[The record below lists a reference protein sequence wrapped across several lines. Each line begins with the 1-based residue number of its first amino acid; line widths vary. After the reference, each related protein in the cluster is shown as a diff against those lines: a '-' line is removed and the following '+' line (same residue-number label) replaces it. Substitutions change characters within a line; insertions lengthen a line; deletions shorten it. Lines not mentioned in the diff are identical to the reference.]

1 MNPILINIHDWE
13 SHSGIKINNQTA
25 NKVAKIAEGQVIM
38 YHNLR
43 DIILS
48 CFSNISLAGELF
60 LEASI

>member
-1 MNPILINIHDWE
+1 M
-13 SHSGIKINNQTA
+13 A
-25 NKVAKIAEGQVIM
+25 NKVAKIAEGQVMM

-43 DIILS
+43 DMILS